1 MSRQRSQK
9 GSGDRNS
16 LRLRLRIA
24 NRFSGLFGAKSIV
37 DKKIAHRGDPAGTST
52 APLPEG
58 CRKFLARY
66 SQYRDGR
73 LDTGGRSF
81 FIGHLARCSSC
92 RRYDRVI
99 RRGVQV
105 LREPV
110 EVASAPSL
118 SMAEVRLQATAFE
131 RESLALGTAGSGVTL
146 SAAVVVALLLAAV
159 AWSPFFSGTTPEV
172 QMPPV
177 VAGAPPPTSA
187 PAFAPLERLSP
198 PEFGQSDLWASV
210 RSIFFENG
218 PGRVQD
224 TEADPDPN

>member
-1 MSRQRSQK
+1 MSVK

-16 LRLRLRIA
+16 LRKCWRVAHRLP
-24 NRFSGLFGAKSIV
+24 GLFGAKSIV
-37 DKKIAHRGDPAGTST
+37 DKKITHRGDPAGTNA
-52 APLPEG
+52 APLPDG

-73 LDTGGRSF
+73 LDTEDRSF
-81 FIGHLARCSSC
+81 SIGHMARCSSC

-110 EVASAPSL
+110 GAATAPSL

-177 VAGAPPPTSA
+177 VAGAPSPTSA

-198 PEFGQSDLWASV
+198 PEFGQPDLWDSV
-210 RSIFFENG
+210 RSIFFEDG
-218 PGRVQD
+218 PGRVQE
-224 TEADPDPN
+224 TEADPGPN